1 MDTNPLR
8 DMTIE
13 GRQITHAKNTGTTN
27 RKSNI
32 LRNYIVKLTYAV
44 FAHCSFLLIVFA
56 YVA

>member
-1 MDTNPLR
+1 
-8 DMTIE
+8 MTIE
-13 GRQITHAKNTGTTN
+13 GRQITHAKNAGTTN